1 MRILTLV
8 ILVALISWSIFWWTT
23 SQKMENSVESWFNE
37 QKVGQTRDYKKISI
51 SGFPNRIDLAI
62 KDLNVSNSEGKFS
75 LSISLIQFLT
85 LLYNRDSI
93 ISVIKPPVDIKYRSE
108 HLTIE
113 GDLLK
118 SSFNLNEK
126 KQIIKLVAEGSN
138 LSVIDPNKNA
148 WEFADLLFAIEKE
161 PDTVAPIFK
170 SYLAINNITIPMRYM
185 DFLGYSQLVLPVLKK
200 VSFESTISFTE
211 NLYSTQSPSK
221 ISRLDDLIIE
231 LDWGSIKSSVHGNLN
246 LSRKKLLNGSFEI
259 MILNWQDLLQIMQ
272 KEKFLNKKLFR
283 KIKACFTF
291 IASQNPDANQLL
303 KVPLTVKNNSIFLG
317 PIKIGKINRA
327 ILM

>member
-1 MRILTLV
+1 
-8 ILVALISWSIFWWTT
+8 
-23 SQKMENSVESWFNE
+23 MENSVESWFNQ
-37 QKVGQTRDYKKISI
+37 QKVGQNRDYKKLSI

-62 KDLNVSNSEGKFS
+62 KDLNISDSEGQFS
-75 LSISLIQFLT
+75 FSINLIQFLT

-93 ISVIKPPVDIKYRSE
+93 ISVIKPPVDIKYKNK
-108 HLTIE
+108 HLTLE

-118 SSFNLNEK
+118 SSFNLNDK
-126 KQIIKLVAEGSN
+126 KQITKLVVAGSN
-138 LSVIDPNKNA
+138 LRVIDPNKKA

-161 PDTVAPIFK
+161 TDTVAPIFK
-170 SYLAINNITIPMRYM
+170 SYLAIDNITIPMRYI
-185 DFLGYSQLVLPVLKK
+185 DVSGYSQLVLPVLKK
-200 VSFESTISFTE
+200 ISFESTISFTE
-211 NLYSTQSPSK
+211 NLYSTQSPNK

-231 LDWGSIKSSVHGNLN
+231 LDWGSIKLSVVGNLN

-259 MILNWQDLLQIMQ
+259 MILNWQDLLQIIQ
-272 KEKFLNKKLFR
+272 QEKFLNKKLFR
-283 KIKACFTF
+283 RIKASFTF
-291 IASQNPDANQLL
+291 IASQNQDENQLL